1 MPRPRSTLPPCR
13 GPSALADSGN
23 TGELIALAL
32 KRAGTSHLFTLNGG
46 HIWPILTGATEHG
59 IRIVDVRHEQSAAF
73 AAEGWAKV
81 TRECGVAAVTA
92 GPGVT
97 NAVTAL
103 AQAQSGDGPMLVLG
117 GRAPVARWGMGS
129 LQEMDHVAVVKTLTK
144 QAVTLESPEDA
155 FACVLQL
162 MRTALSRRTG
172 PVFMDIP
179 IDVFFGAA
187 DLPEATEHLTS
198 DPGPPPDPDAVRRV
212 AGLVRDAQR
221 PAVIAGGAVWWAHAE
236 DELRRFVEA
245 AHLPTSV
252 NGMARGMLP
261 PGHPLFFSRARGQAL
276 GQADLI
282 LVVGVPLDFRLNFG
296 QPPVFAD
303 DAKIVY
309 VDVDGHRKHRPAE
322 VSILGDVKAALAA
335 LAAAADGTPERHAW
349 LEQLRKAEAEAR
361 ARDKTM
367 TESDSSPVHPARL
380 IAEVNRFADPDAII
394 VGDGGDFVSFAGR
407 LIERERPG
415 LWIDPGPFGALGS
428 GPAYAMAAKLA
439 KPDRQVILLSGDGAF
454 GFSAMEFDTLVR
466 HKVPVVCVIGN
477 NGIWALEKHP
487 MQSMLGL
494 SIAADLAP
502 RTRYDQV
509 VEALGGFG
517 QLVDRPE
524 EIRPA
529 LERAFK
535 AGVPACINVI
545 CDPEA
550 EYPRSSVLM

>member
-1 MPRPRSTLPPCR
+1 MT
-13 GPSALADSGN
+13 DSGN

-46 HIWPILTGATEHG
+46 HIWPILTGAAEHG
-59 IRIVDVRHEQSAAF
+59 IRIVDVRHEQSAGF

-103 AQAQSGDGPMLVLG
+103 AQAQSGDSPMLVLG

-144 QAVTLESPEDA
+144 QAVTLASPEEA

-162 MRTALSRRTG
+162 TRTALSRRTG

-187 DLPEATEHLTS
+187 DLPEATEHLTP

-212 AGLVRDAQR
+212 AGLIRDAQR

-296 QPPVFAD
+296 QSPVFAD

-309 VDVDGHRKHRPAE
+309 VDVDDHRKHRPAE
-322 VSILGDVKAALAA
+322 VSILGDLKAALAA
-335 LAAAADGTPERHAW
+335 LGAAADGTPERQDW
-349 LEQLRKAEAEAR
+349 LEQLRKAEADGR

-367 TESDSSPVHPARL
+367 IESDSSPVHPA
-380 IAEVNRFADPDAII
+380 
-394 VGDGGDFVSFAGR
+394 
-407 LIERERPG
+407 
-415 LWIDPGPFGALGS
+415 
-428 GPAYAMAAKLA
+428 
-439 KPDRQVILLSGDGAF
+439 
-454 GFSAMEFDTLVR
+454 
-466 HKVPVVCVIGN
+466 
-477 NGIWALEKHP
+477 
-487 MQSMLGL
+487 
-494 SIAADLAP
+494 
-502 RTRYDQV
+502 
-509 VEALGGFG
+509 
-517 QLVDRPE
+517 
-524 EIRPA
+524 
-529 LERAFK
+529 
-535 AGVPACINVI
+535 
-545 CDPEA
+545 
-550 EYPRSSVLM
+550 

>member
-1 MPRPRSTLPPCR
+1 M
-13 GPSALADSGN
+13 ADSGN
-23 TGELIALAL
+23 TGELLALAL

-46 HIWPILTGATEHG
+46 HIGPILTGAPEHG

-81 TRECGVAAVTA
+81 TREGGVAAVTA

-117 GRAPVARWGMGS
+117 GRAPVARWGMGW

-303 DAKIVY
+303 DAKVIY
-309 VDVDGHRKHRPAE
+309 VGVDGHRKHRPAE

-349 LEQLRKAEAEAR
+349 LEQVRKAEAEAR

-415 LWIDPGPFGALGS
+415 LWIDPGPFGSLGS

-439 KPDRQVILLSGDGAF
+439 RPDRQVILLSGDGAF
-454 GFSAMEFDTLVR
+454 GFSAMEFDTMVR
-466 HKVPVVCVIGN
+466 HRIPVVCVVGN

-487 MQSMLGL
+487 MQTMLGM
-494 SIAADLAP
+494 SVAADLGHN
-502 RTRYDQV
+502 TRYDKV
-509 VEALGGFG
+509 VEGLGGYG
-517 QLVDRPE
+517 EMAERPDQ
-524 EIRPA
+524 IRPA
-529 LERAFK
+529 LERAF
-535 AGVPACINVI
+535 ASGLPACINVI
-545 CDPEA
+545 CDPQA